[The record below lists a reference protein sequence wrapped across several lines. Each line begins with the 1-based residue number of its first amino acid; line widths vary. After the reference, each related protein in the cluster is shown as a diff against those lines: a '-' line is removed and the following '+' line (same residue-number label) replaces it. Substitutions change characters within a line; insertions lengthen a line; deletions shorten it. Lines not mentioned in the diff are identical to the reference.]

1 MLRRLFTEHPAT
13 VDETYGAHLVV
24 AWSFSWRLIAAGL
37 ACLVHAVLPCLFV
50 KTASSMVTA
59 LHDRMVTSRHN
70 QTVRKP
76 APKTANA
83 NAVGAD

>member
-24 AWSFSWRLIAAGL
+24 ALSFSWRLIAAGF

-50 KTASSMVTA
+50 KTAGSMVTV
-59 LHDRMVTSRHN
+59 LHDRMVANRHN
-70 QTVRKP
+70 QT
-76 APKTANA
+76 APKAANTS
-83 NAVGAD
+83 AVGAD